1 MSLVDGFRQGFGM
14 MSDYYNRKDA
24 KEYRQEQLGLQR
36 RRMNMAEESHN
47 ANMETAGLNTQILQN
62 QVNDLPA
69 ANKYRDETRGL
80 SLDNQKAGLD
90 AKRMQTQVAGQN
102 LSNAKALGGYE
113 AEDRKRSNALERY
126 KVYASTG
133 RWDEFLQD
141 PSFKGTDLELLQNPE
156 GAEDAILLNK
166 GIESGNVRTIVD
178 ASNSLFKSKLN
189 RNVGKITGRNNS
201 TIRDISIIDFVQQPD
216 GSFKVPVRVTTD
228 DGPYNSYISEMR
240 GIDPDDPDKVFTA
253 EDLYGKAAAMGQL
266 GTLLKNS
273 GAYESVS
280 QKMQGDAQR
289 YLSPQGGKG
298 NDVPAE
304 VRSVALL
311 SEMTGYSPEEI
322 VRAKYFSQ
330 KDPSGATLQKMAIE
344 LAQKDPRLTKIG
356 AKPDQQAINA
366 IVGEYLNMLSKPVS
380 QDELNATNNQ
390 GGRTN
395 TPQPVP
401 TPTPAPDAAIQ
412 ALRQDPSLADEFKAK
427 YNYLPE
433 GF

>member
-1 MSLVDGFRQGFGM
+1 MSIVDGFRQGFGM
-14 MSDYYNRKDA
+14 MSQYYDQQDA
-24 KEYRQEQLGLQR
+24 KKYRQEQLGLQR

-47 ANMETAGLNTQILQN
+47 ANMEAAGLNTQILQN

-102 LSNAKALGGYE
+102 LSNAKALGGYQ
-113 AEDRKRSNALERY
+113 AEDRKNKIAEERMKAHAAAGDYISIITDPAIDGTNA
-126 KVYASTG
+126 
-133 RWDEFLQD
+133 
-141 PSFKGTDLELLQNPE
+141 ELLRTVQ
-156 GAEDAILLNK
+156 GADSAIKISEAIQKNDYK
-166 GIESGNVRTIVD
+166 TVVD
-178 ASNSLFKSKLN
+178 QSNILFKQQLN
-189 RNVGKITGRNNS
+189 RNVGNMKRRNGGIIKDIT
-201 TIRDISIIDFVQQPD
+201 IIDFAQQPD
-216 GSFKVPVRVTTD
+216 GSVKVPIRVTTD
-228 DGPYNSYISEMR
+228 KGTYNSYISEMR
-240 GIDPDDPDKVFTA
+240 GIDPNDPDKVFTA
-253 EDLYGKAAAMGQL
+253 EDLYGTAASMGQL
-266 GTLLKNS
+266 ASILKAS
-273 GAYESVS
+273 GAYDNVRD
-280 QKMQGDAQR
+280 QIKNNVQR
-289 YLSPQGGKG
+289 YFAPQNDKG
-298 NDVPAE
+298 NNVPAE
-304 VRSVALL
+304 VKSITML
-311 SEMTGYSPEEI
+311 SEMTGIPARELVE
-322 VRAKYFSQ
+322 AKYLSQ
-330 KDPSGATLQKMAIE
+330 KDPSGVTLQNMAIE

-356 AKPDQQAINA
+356 VKPDQQAINA

>member
-36 RRMNMAEESHN
+36 RRMDMAEDSHN
-47 ANMETAGLNTQILQN
+47 ADMLNKGLNTQILQN

-113 AEDRKRSNALERY
+113 AEDRKKQKLIERAKAYYAAEDYEGFARDRSFA
-126 KVYASTG
+126 
-133 RWDEFLQD
+133 
-141 PSFKGTDLELLQNPE
+141 GTDLELLQDRE
-156 GAEDAILLNK
+156 GVDAITDLNMAIELGDNA
-166 GIESGNVRTIVD
+166 GIVSSANR
-178 ASNSLFKSKLN
+178 LFKPKLN
-189 RNVGKITGRNNS
+189 RNVGQMKGRNGGVIKDI
-201 TIRDISIIDFVQQPD
+201 TILDFAQQQD
-216 GSFKVPVRVTTD
+216 GSIKVPVRVTTD
-228 DGPYNSYISEMR
+228 SGTYNSYISEMR
-240 GIDPDDPDKVFTA
+240 GIDPNDPDKTFTA
-253 EDLYGKAAAMGQL
+253 DELFGKAAVMGNFASRM
-266 GTLLKNS
+266 KAS
-273 GAYESVS
+273 GSMDKVRN
-280 QKMQGDAQR
+280 G
-289 YLSPQGGKG
+289 LSNYFAPQNDKG
-298 NDVPAE
+298 NNVPAE
-304 VRSVALL
+304 VKSVALL
-311 SEMTGYSPEEI
+311 SEMTGYSPKEI

-330 KDPSGATLQKMAIE
+330 KDPSGVTLQNMAIE